1 MMRMYGTIL
10 LADDEP
16 DVHELLT
23 PLLQREGYAV
33 RHAYTGDDAVA
44 AARGSA
50 PDIML
55 LDVMLPGLDGLE
67 VCRELRRT
75 ETFPILF
82 LSARGE
88 ELDKLLGLGVGG
100 DDYITKPFSTAE
112 VVARVK
118 AHLRRRRQ
126 FDGAGAGAPA
136 PGTAVSAPTVE
147 PEVLRVAG
155 LVIDPGAAEVRLP
168 DGRAAT
174 LTAKELG
181 LLLTLARAPG
191 RIFTKKQ
198 LYEATWE
205 SPYLGDDNTVMVT
218 IRRLREKVES
228 DPDRPVLILTA
239 RGLGYKLAPT
249 GEAK

>member
-1 MMRMYGTIL
+1 MYGTIL

-16 DVHELLT
+16 DIHELLS
-23 PLLQREGYAV
+23 PLLQREGYEV
-33 RHAYTGDDAVA
+33 QHAFTGDEAVA
-44 AARGSA
+44 LARGSA

-55 LDVMLPGLDGLE
+55 LDVMLPGMDGFE
-67 VCRELRRT
+67 VCREVRRT
-75 ETFPILF
+75 QTLPILF

-100 DDYITKPFSTAE
+100 DDYITKPFSSAE

-126 FDGAGAGAPA
+126 FDATGTNETLPQPVHAG
-136 PGTAVSAPTVE
+136 S
-147 PEVLRVAG
+147 

-168 DGRAAT
+168 GGRTAG

-198 LYEATWE
+198 LYEAAWE
-205 SPYLGDDNTVMVT
+205 PPYLGDDNTVMVT
-218 IRRLREKVES
+218 IRRLREKVEA
-228 DPDRPVLILTA
+228 DPDRPALILTV
-239 RGLGYKLAPT
+239 RGLGYKLAP
-249 GEAK
+249 GEGAD

>member
-1 MMRMYGTIL
+1 MYGTIL

-16 DVHELLT
+16 DIHDLLT
-23 PLLQREGYAV
+23 PLLQREGYEV
-33 RHAYTGDDAVA
+33 QHAYTGADAVTL
-44 AARGSA
+44 ARA
-50 PDIML
+50 TPPDIML
-55 LDVMLPGLDGLE
+55 LDVMLPGMDGLE
-67 VCRELRRT
+67 VCREVRRT

-88 ELDKLLGLGVGG
+88 ELDKLIGLGVGG

-126 FDGAGAGAPA
+126 FDAAPQA
-136 PGTAVSAPTVE
+136 TAAEGSDLIHA
-147 PEVLRVAG
+147 AG
-155 LVIDPGAAEVRLP
+155 LTIDPGAAEVRHP
-168 DGRAAT
+168 DGRTAS

-198 LYEATWE
+198 LYEAAWE
-205 SPYLGDDNTVMVT
+205 PPYLGDDNTVMVT
-218 IRRLREKVES
+218 IRRLREKVEA
-228 DPDRPVLILTA
+228 DPDRPVLILTV
-239 RGLGYKLAPT
+239 RGLGYKLAA
-249 GEAK
+249 GEGAK

>member
-1 MMRMYGTIL
+1 MMHMYGTIL

-16 DVHELLT
+16 DIYELLS
-23 PLLQREGYAV
+23 PLFQREGYEIQ
-33 RHAYTGDDAVA
+33 HAYTGDEAVA
-44 AARGSA
+44 AARRSA

-126 FDGAGAGAPA
+126 FDGAGAPGAA
-136 PGTAVSAPTVE
+136 TAAE
-147 PEVLRVAG
+147 PDVLRAAG
-155 LVIDPGAAEVRLP
+155 LVIDPGAAAVRLP
-168 DGRAAT
+168 NGRTVT

-198 LYEATWE
+198 LFEAAWD
-205 SPYLGDDNTVMVT
+205 SPFLGDDNTVMVT
-218 IRRLREKVES
+218 IRRLREKVEA
-228 DPDRPVLILTA
+228 DPDRPALVLTA
-239 RGLGYKLAPT
+239 RGLGYKLAAT
-249 GEAK
+249 EGAK

>member
-1 MMRMYGTIL
+1 MMDMYGTIL

-16 DVHELLT
+16 DIHELLS
-23 PLLQREGYAV
+23 PLFQREGYETQ
-33 RHAYTGDDAVA
+33 HAYTGDEAVA
-44 AARGSA
+44 TARRSA

-126 FDGAGAGAPA
+126 FDGAGAPGAA
-136 PGTAVSAPTVE
+136 TAADPD
-147 PEVLRVAG
+147 VLRAAG
-155 LVIDPGAAEVRLP
+155 LVIDPGAAAVRLP
-168 DGRAAT
+168 SGRTVT

-198 LYEATWE
+198 LFEAAWD
-205 SPYLGDDNTVMVT
+205 SPFLGDDNTVMVT
-218 IRRLREKVES
+218 IRRLREKVEA
-228 DPDRPVLILTA
+228 DPDRPALILTA
-239 RGLGYKLAPT
+239 RGLGYKLAAT
-249 GEAK
+249 EGAK

>member
-1 MMRMYGTIL
+1 MYGTVL

-16 DVHELLT
+16 DIHELLS
-23 PLLQREGYAV
+23 PFLSREGYDV
-33 RHAYTGDDAVA
+33 QHAFTGDDAVA
-44 AARGSA
+44 MARRIV

-55 LDVMLPGLDGLE
+55 LDVMLPGMDGLD
-67 VCRELRRT
+67 VCREIRRT

-100 DDYITKPFSTAE
+100 DDYITKPFSSAE

-126 FDGAGAGAPA
+126 FDATGAQPPA
-136 PGTAVSAPTVE
+136 LQVVQA
-147 PEVLRVAG
+147 AG
-155 LVIDPGAAEVRLP
+155 LVIDPGAAAVRLP
-168 DGRAAT
+168 SGRTAT

-181 LLLTLARAPG
+181 LLLALARAPG

-198 LYEATWE
+198 LYEAAWE
-205 SPYLGDDNTVMVT
+205 PPYLGDDNTVMVT
-218 IRRLREKVES
+218 VRRLREKIEA
-228 DPDRPVLILTA
+228 DPDRPAVILTV
-239 RGLGYKLAPT
+239 RGLGYKLAP
-249 GEAK
+249 GEGAD